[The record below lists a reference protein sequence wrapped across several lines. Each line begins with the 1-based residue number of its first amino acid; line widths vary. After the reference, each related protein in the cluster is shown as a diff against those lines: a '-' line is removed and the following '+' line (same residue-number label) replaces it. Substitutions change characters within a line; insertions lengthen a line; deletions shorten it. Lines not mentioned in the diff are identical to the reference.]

1 MAWAELAGDWLEPLC
16 GEAVPELPS
25 FFLASLLPSRSLA
38 RESCSCCQTSSS
50 TRPRTGN
57 EWERGGVGGQHT
69 TRCLKPF
76 MMGVRRGGS
85 QREGKPNAALCKGTT
100 ARCRRPSRRC
110 ARHAAAK

>member
-57 EWERGGVGGQHT
+57 EWERGGV
-69 TRCLKPF
+69 
-76 MMGVRRGGS
+76 RGGGAYHS
-85 QREGKPNAALCKGTT
+85 LSEALHDGRAARRESA
-100 ARCRRPSRRC
+100 
-110 ARHAAAK
+110 